1 MSKERTDYMFNK
13 KTNYVLSNENIND
26 INLRDLIEFKH
37 AEKIK
42 TEELSDNWEKTIEEI
57 WRTT

>member
-1 MSKERTDYMFNK
+1 MFNK

-26 INLRDLIEFKH
+26 INLRDLIEFKR

>member
-1 MSKERTDYMFNK
+1 MLNK
-13 KTNYVLSNENIND
+13 KIKKTKYVLSNGNINS

-42 TEELSDNWEKTIEEI
+42 TTELIDNWKETIEEI